1 VGVPAAAGSPF
12 SEQNCDYLVSF
23 QRVATGMAKKTS
35 VKKLWAAVEAEQ
47 KRLYEILD
55 LDPVAAVEAARNLR
69 AGGDLG
75 ETNADGLRAII
86 FIEAGG
92 KLKDPSLVTEG
103 IEIFGHPS
111 FVKEP
116 DSGYNLANGLAELA
130 RLQGLG
136 KPGRLDM
143 AESLQEVRKLLQ
155 EAADKSRHATVRS
168 SSLNNLANELKY
180 SYRWIEAYDKYVD
193 AIGADPAN
201 AVALSG
207 ITSLLKWRLKQRV
220 EAEGPIRR
228 AAVRYLLRAHAQ
240 LRAAHSYA
248 GPGGVTRIEEL
259 LKEFK
264 IDETSAPAKEPPP
277 VSDYAAFVRRHR
289 LALCVDAE
297 GVGADD
303 GRWDHLAIRSV
314 TQSIKAKGAPEIFAS
329 WNVLKADFLAAR
341 WLAYTALEAEL
352 LETGAYTDTLD
363 YAQYGIRASLLVF
376 AQKAAVD
383 VLDKVAAAANVYL
396 DLGHDPKAVYFS
408 NCWHE
413 RAKVAKGQPTPPVRW
428 LKPVASEISAGNSA
442 LVALAELAYDFQGGY
457 LRAKK
462 LARHAG
468 THRLVVLHDLW
479 IEGRATESMTIE
491 RHKHDEFRQMVIESL
506 QVARAALFYFQE
518 VVSGRERRLRSSRTG
533 LVGHLVLPSHHYIRK
548 ED

>member
-1 VGVPAAAGSPF
+1 
-12 SEQNCDYLVSF
+12 
-23 QRVATGMAKKTS
+23 MAKRIS
-35 VKKLWAAVEAEQ
+35 VKRLRAAVEAEQ

-55 LDPVAAVEAARNLR
+55 RDPGAAVEAARGLR
-69 AGGDLG
+69 AGGGLD
-75 ETNADGLRAII
+75 ETNAKCLRAII

-92 KLKDPSLVTEG
+92 KLKDPAIVSEG
-103 IEIFGHPS
+103 VEVFRHPS
-111 FVKEP
+111 LAKDP
-116 DSGYNLANGLAELA
+116 DCGYNLANGLAELA
-130 RLQGLG
+130 RLKGLG
-136 KPGRLDM
+136 KPGHLDT
-143 AESLQEVRKLLQ
+143 ANVLQEVRKLFQ

-168 SSLNNLANELKY
+168 SSMNNLANQLKY

-193 AIGADPAN
+193 AIREDPAN

-207 ITSLLKWRLKQRV
+207 ITSLLKWRLRQRV

-228 AAVRYLLRAHAQ
+228 AAVRYLLRARAQ
-240 LRAAHSYA
+240 IQAARSYA
-248 GPGGVTRIEEL
+248 GPGGVRRIEEL

-264 IDETSAPAKEPPP
+264 IDETSVPGKEPPP
-277 VSDYAAFVRRHR
+277 VSKYAAFVRRHR

-297 GVGADD
+297 GVGVDR
-303 GRWDHLAIRSV
+303 GRWDHLAIHSV
-314 TQSIKAKGAPEIFAS
+314 TQSIKAKGTPEVFAS

-341 WLAYTALEAEL
+341 WLAYTALEAKL
-352 LETGAYTDTLD
+352 AETGAYTDTLD
-363 YAQYGIRASLLVF
+363 YAQYGIRQSLLVF

-396 DLGHDPKAVYFS
+396 NLGHDPKAVYFS

-413 RAKVAKGQPTPPVRW
+413 RIKAAKGQPAPAVTW
-428 LKPVASEISAGNSA
+428 LKPVAEEVGAGNGA
-442 LVALAELAYDFQGGY
+442 LVALAELAYDFQNGY

-462 LARHAG
+462 HARHAG

-479 IEGRATESMTIE
+479 VEGRATESTTIE
-491 RHKHDEFRQMVIESL
+491 RYKDNEFRQMVIESL

-518 VVSGRERRLRSSRTG
+518 VVSARERRLRGSRKG
-533 LVGHLVLPSHHYIRK
+533 AVGHLVLPSHHYIRG